1 MTANSERSGWPKRSE
16 RWHLR
21 VLSGHVSSPSIDDST
36 AYVGSRQEGADPSGE
51 LYAIDRAS
59 GSVRWTFRA
68 PSGLQVGPSIVR
80 DGVVYASSQQDGL
93 FALDGKD
100 GHVIWNVEAPHTFLP
115 AAMAG
120 EVIYVP
126 ADRGVAAFAA
136 GDGHKLWET
145 DTGFATSASPVV
157 SGGMLFVGDASG
169 SLRAFAEPGLVAL
182 LNATAVSSPEPTPS
196 PSQGSG
202 LTPDPFELVATF
214 NAKTSDLN
222 WPSGMDLGPDGNLY
236 VIDGSTSRV
245 LVLDDTGKLVKS
257 WGSKGTGE
265 GQFDFGRN
273 PSDGDFIGG
282 VAVAADG
289 SVYVADT
296 VNRRIQ
302 EFSAKGKFVRQWG
315 QFGND
320 DGQFLE
326 PFDIDVAPDGSVYVV
341 DDTRDDIQEF
351 DSHGGFIAR
360 IGRHGTGPGE
370 LNYTS
375 TVEVDQNGVV
385 YNADWDNNRVQ
396 AWDSSGNFL
405 WTLGERGAEPGQFIA
420 PSDVAFDSDGQLFV
434 VDRTRVQVFDPDH
447 HVVALWQRQDQGDR
461 FELGSIVVGN
471 GVAYL
476 AQPFVGRILKL
487 QFVNSAH

>member
-1 MTANSERSGWPKRSE
+1 MCIRDS
-16 RWHLR
+16 LR
-21 VLSGHVSSPSIDDST
+21 VLSGHPSSPSIDDST
-36 AYVGSRQEGADPSGE
+36 AYVGSRQEGADPNGE

-59 GSVRWTFRA
+59 GDVRWTFRP

-100 GHVIWNVEAPHTFLP
+100 GHVLWNVDAPHTFLP

-136 GDGHKLWET
+136 ADGHKLWET

-157 SGGMLFVGDASG
+157 SGGILFVGDVSG
-169 SLRAFAEPGLVAL
+169 SFRGFAEPSLA
-182 LNATAVSSPEPTPS
+182 AVLAAIQQSTPSSTPGPSQNPSPTPNAA
-196 PSQGSG
+196 P
-202 LTPDPFELVATF
+202 LDPFALAATF
-214 NAKTSDLN
+214 DAKTSDLHL
-222 WPSGMDLGPDGNLY
+222 PSGMDLGPDANLY

-245 LVLDDTGKLVKS
+245 LVLDDAGRLVTS
-257 WGSKGTGE
+257 WGSKGTGP
-265 GQFDFGRN
+265 GQFDFDRKPGE
-273 PSDGDFIGG
+273 GDFIGG

-302 EFSAKGKFVRQWG
+302 EFTPKGKFVRQWG
-315 QFGND
+315 RFGNG

-341 DDTRDDIQEF
+341 DDTRDDIQKF
-351 DSHGGFIAR
+351 DSNGAFISR

-370 LNYTS
+370 LNFTS
-375 TVEVDQNGVV
+375 AVEVDQQGLV
-385 YNADWDNNRVQ
+385 YNADWDNNRIQ
-396 AWDSSGNFL
+396 AWDPSGKFL
-405 WTLGERGAEPGQFIA
+405 WTLGERGSEPGQFIA
-420 PSDVAFDSDGQLFV
+420 PSDVAIDLKGRLFV
-434 VDRTRVQVFDPDH
+434 VDRMRVQMFDPDH
-447 HVVALWQRQDQGDR
+447 HVVGLWQRQDQGDR
-461 FELGSIVVGN
+461 FELGSIVVGK

-476 AQPFVGRILKL
+476 AQPFAGRILKL
-487 QFVNSAH
+487 RLVNAAH